1 MSTNNIICT
10 SGEAR
15 VHNINIIM
23 AACLKPQFGFAELIL
38 IELSLNINLLGSYK
52 ETAGIDMQK
61 VSFYFCTHFFVAII
75 VDDH

>member
-15 VHNINIIM
+15 VHNINIIV
-23 AACLKPQFGFAELIL
+23 AACLKPQFEFVELIL

-52 ETAGIDMQK
+52 VTAGI
-61 VSFYFCTHFFVAII
+61 
-75 VDDH
+75 